1 MKRITKLLLF
11 PTLLL
16 VLFACEKDTEDLN
29 KNIEENNILLKQGFA
44 SSSNPNQQFVID
56 MQWISFLTAQTIY
69 NNGPA
74 RNEFTASLS
83 SISFV
88 SPSKKVKLSDLFSD
102 NNPVFMAA
110 FEEVFLSY
118 EANDWHHSNDGHIC
132 GRPSEGRPQLP
143 PSGGIDDS
151 CTSSQLYCDF
161 IRAITHLYCLEF
173 YLPKGNPIGSL
184 GTNDFINITSSAHP
198 LNTSNSNDAYGHPC
212 SLSNTVINNANF
224 NHYANPLITRPY
236 TSSAA
241 ICSNPESNIDFTEFL
256 AN

>member
-1 MKRITKLLLF
+1 MKKITKLLLL

-29 KNIEENNILLKQGFA
+29 KNIEENNILLKSGLT
-44 SSSNPNQQFVID
+44 SGSNPNQQFVID

-83 SISFV
+83 PISFG
-88 SPSKKVKLSDLFSD
+88 SPSKKVKLNDLFSD

-110 FEEVFLSY
+110 FENVFLTY
-118 EANDWHHSNDGHIC
+118 EANDWVHSNGPEC
-132 GRPSEGRPQLP
+132 GKPSEGRPQLP
-143 PSGGIDDS
+143 PSGGIDNS

-173 YLPKGNPIGSL
+173 YLPIGFHTNQL
-184 GTNDFINITSSAHP
+184 GTGNSTNITSSAHP
-198 LNTSNSNDAYGHPC
+198 LDTSNSNDAYGHPC
-212 SLSNTVINNANF
+212 SVNNTVINNANF
-224 NHYANPLITRPY
+224 DKYANPLITRPY

-256 AN
+256 EN